1 MEQEEYEGLPPER
14 RLPKFWLLL
23 ALVAL
28 LVVVW
33 SALRPREPAEM
44 ATPLEVL
51 SVRPLTFSGQEV
63 TLEDLKGQVA
73 VLNFWGTWCPPC
85 REELPHIVALAN
97 HYKTE
102 TRCRVLAVSCGGAG
116 NDPAASLPELKAET
130 SEMLEA
136 TGLELPVYADPYART
151 RLAVKNA
158 VGFGGYPTTLVL
170 DPSGRIRRVW
180 TGYSPYVAEEIAQT
194 VDGLLS
200 SATPR

>member
-1 MEQEEYEGLPPER
+1 MEQHEYEGLPPVR

-23 ALVAL
+23 ALLAL

-33 SALRPREPAEM
+33 SALRPRETRET
-44 ATPLEVL
+44 ATPLEAL

-63 TLEDLKGQVA
+63 TLEDVKGQVV

-85 REELPHIVALAN
+85 REELPHMAALAK
-97 HYKTE
+97 HYNTE
-102 TRCRVLAVSCGGAG
+102 TRCRVLAVSCGGEG

-136 TGLELPVYADPYART
+136 MGLDLPAYADPYART

-158 VGFGGYPTTLVL
+158 VGFEGYPTTLVL

-180 TGYSPYVAEEIAQT
+180 TGYGPGVEQEIAHT
-194 VDGLLS
+194 IDGLLS
-200 SATPR
+200 RATPR